1 MRCLRRSCAISISL
15 LAAVSLHAAD
25 AALPGWFPPGTRVVI
40 GLRVRSLVDAM
51 AAQGV
56 AKEAQEKVSGLLAQ
70 TPLAGFDPFH
80 DVDEILLAS
89 TAEGSNPPS
98 LVVMTGRFNAA
109 AFSSGGKH
117 YRDALILEGPP
128 GSKQAMALAGA
139 DTMLAGDPV
148 LVRAALD
155 RGGQG
160 APIDPD
166 LAARVAALRARY
178 DIWGAGNPLPGVKLP
193 ANGAEPLESIDQFG
207 FGVSLAHGMELIAD
221 LHVRSPRDLEKLS
234 SSLELLEAMLKA
246 QPAGGSDARFDVHNE
261 NGAIHASLSIP
272 EEALKKAVAAQ
283 RASLAAGV
291 AARMAAGATAPPT
304 PPPTPPPPTRKA
316 EIVQD
321 ASGNTLTVTLP
332 GKK

>member
-1 MRCLRRSCAISISL
+1 MNCLRTSCAISISL

-25 AALPGWFPPGTRVVI
+25 AGLPGWFPPGTRVVI

-56 AKEAQEKVSGLLAQ
+56 AKEAQQKVSGLLAQ

-89 TAEGSNPPS
+89 TAQGPNPPS
-98 LVVMTGRFNAA
+98 LKVMTGRFNAA
-109 AFSSGGKH
+109 VFSSGGKH
-117 YRDALILEGPP
+117 YRDALIQEGPP

-139 DTMLAGDPV
+139 NTMLAGDPV
-148 LVRAALD
+148 QVRAALD

-166 LAARVAALRARY
+166 LAARAAALRARY
-178 DIWGAGNPLPGVKLP
+178 DIWGAGNPLPGVKL
-193 ANGAEPLESIDQFG
+193 AAAGAEPLESIDRFG
-207 FGVSLAHGMELIAD
+207 FGVSLAHGLESIAD

-234 SSLELLEAMLKA
+234 SSLQLLETMLKA
-246 QPAGGSDARFDVHNE
+246 QPAGGNEARFDLHIE
-261 NGAIHASLSIP
+261 DGAIHVSLSIP

-283 RASLAAGV
+283 RASLASVV
-291 AARMAAGATAPPT
+291 AARLAAGATAAKPAPP
-304 PPPTPPPPTRKA
+304 RKT

-321 ASGNTLTVTLP
+321 AAGNTLTVTLP